1 MTPAVNNEMK
11 AQTREQ
17 LIQKDALGTD
27 EPVISNQEEKASV
40 ERQSLSTKHNQKN
53 SSNSMA
59 AENILGDENGEI
71 TGDHHSIIGA

>member
-1 MTPAVNNEMK
+1 MTPAVKNEMK

-40 ERQSLSTKHNQKN
+40 ER
-53 SSNSMA
+53 
-59 AENILGDENGEI
+59 
-71 TGDHHSIIGA
+71 